1 MKGESSMSEGRN
13 IYTKLQDMRV
23 SLQGLNIKKT
33 GYNKHLNYNY
43 YELGDFMPPINQ
55 LMKDNG
61 VCSIVTYAPDVAT
74 LTLINAENP
83 EEFIIFTSPMA
94 EAKLGSAHP
103 IQNLGAVETYQRR
116 YLYMTAFEIVEADV
130 LDASQG
136 GENGAQSRGG
146 YQKGN
151 NTSGGRKP
159 AQRGNSGQQQR
170 PKQNNKLP
178 GDISDQLNGAIKAA
192 KGATGMSTAEVVAE
206 LETMTGIKMQDVT
219 VENAP
224 EVLQAA
230 YTIAGEEGELPF

>member
-1 MKGESSMSEGRN
+1 MSEVRN

-23 SLQGLNIKKT
+23 SLQGLNVKKT

-55 LMKDNG
+55 LMKENG
-61 VCSIVTYAPDVAT
+61 VCSVVTYGAEVAT

-83 EEFIIFTSPMA
+83 EDRITFTSPMA
-94 EAKLGSAHP
+94 EAKLGNAHP

-136 GENGAQSRGG
+136 GETGGQSRENGAQNRQNN
-146 YQKGN
+146 QKKN
-151 NTSGGRKP
+151 NTSGYKKSG
-159 AQRGNSGQQQR
+159 QRDSTAQQQR

-178 GDISDQLNGAIKAA
+178 SDISDQLNGAIKAA
-192 KGATGMSTAEVVAE
+192 KGATGMNTAEVVAE
-206 LETMTGIKMQDVT
+206 LEAMTGIKMQDVT

-224 EVLQAA
+224 EVLRAA
-230 YTIAGEEGELPF
+230 EELAGAELPF

>member
-1 MKGESSMSEGRN
+1 MGEVRN
-13 IYTKLQDMRV
+13 IYTKLQEMRV
-23 SLQGLNIKKT
+23 ALQSLNIKKT

-61 VCSIVTYAPDVAT
+61 VCSVVTYEQEVAT

-83 EEFIIFTSPMA
+83 AETITFTSPMA

-136 GENGAQSRGG
+136 GENGAQRQGG

-151 NTSGGRKP
+151 NTSSYQKP
-159 AQRGNSGQQQR
+159 AQRGSTGQQQR

-178 GDISDQLNGAIKAA
+178 DDISDQLNAAIKGA
-192 KGATGMSTAEVVAE
+192 KQLTGKSVSEVVAE
-206 LETMTGIKMQDVT
+206 LEAITGIKMQDVT

-224 EVLQAA
+224 AVLAA
-230 YTIAGEEGELPF
+230 VDTITGE

>member
-1 MKGESSMSEGRN
+1 MGEVRN
-13 IYTKLQDMRV
+13 IYTKLQEMRV
-23 SLQGLNIKKT
+23 ALQSLNIKKT

-61 VCSIVTYAPDVAT
+61 VCSVVTYEQEVAT

-83 EEFIIFTSPMA
+83 AETITFTSPMA

-136 GENGAQSRGG
+136 GENGAQRQGG

-151 NTSGGRKP
+151 NTSSYQKP
-159 AQRGNSGQQQR
+159 AQRGSTSQQQR

-178 GDISDQLNGAIKAA
+178 DDISDQLNAAIKGA
-192 KGATGMSTAEVVAE
+192 KQLTGKSVSEVVAE
-206 LETMTGIKMQDVT
+206 LEAITGIKMQDVT

-224 EVLQAA
+224 AVLAA
-230 YTIAGEEGELPF
+230 VDTITGE